1 MGVNVGVS
9 LHVQAKRRVGQCCG
23 VNGIAV
29 AAVSG
34 WLQAGSNRYRGL
46 GLGGGIG
53 RRICADFGRRICA
66 DLTTCL
72 FSDS

>member
-1 MGVNVGVS
+1 MS

-46 GLGGGIG
+46 GLGGGG
-53 RRICADFGRRICA
+53 LEGEFVRILEGEFVRI
-66 DLTTCL
+66 
-72 FSDS
+72 

>member
-46 GLGGGIG
+46 GLGGGG
-53 RRICADFGRRICA
+53 LEGEFVRILEGEFVRI
-66 DLTTCL
+66 
-72 FSDS
+72 

>member
-34 WLQAGSNRYRGL
+34 GLQAGSNRYRGL
-46 GLGGGIG
+46 GLGGGG
-53 RRICADFGRRICA
+53 LEGEFVRILEGEFVRI
-66 DLTTCL
+66 
-72 FSDS
+72 